1 MPLLVVHR
9 RAKKN
14 GAFDTY
20 RSPVRLLGA
29 RELAKMTFWQLDIV
43 GVVLVIACLALI
55 LVPLTIA
62 HGVQSQWKTAKVI
75 APLVVGVCCVPAWII
90 WERSCK
96 NPMVPFRV
104 RICALNQKCQWLTL
118 LQLLKDRAV
127 WGALGIAIML
137 NLAWGLQ
144 GSYLYTVLVVSFDES
159 ITSATRISSL
169 YR

>member
-20 RSPVRLLGA
+20 KSPARLLGA

-43 GVVLVIACLALI
+43 GVILVIACLALI

-96 NPMVPFRV
+96 HPMMPFRV
-104 RICALNQKCQWLTL
+104 KICALNQKMPVVDITPAIERPGCLGCARNRYHVELSMGPARQLPVYGSCCQLRRV
-118 LQLLKDRAV
+118 DNV
-127 WGALGIAIML
+127 CH
-137 NLAWGLQ
+137 
-144 GSYLYTVLVVSFDES
+144 
-159 ITSATRISSL
+159 
-169 YR
+169 